1 MIRTDDGH
9 EKENLP
15 QESMLYFDSQEQ
27 ADAFVDGIKGNKYAK
42 EKLKYKDMGN
52 GRIKV
57 IY

>member
-27 ADAFVDGIKGNKYAK
+27 ADAFVYAIRK
-42 EKLKYKDMGN
+42 NDELSEALEYENIGN
-52 GRIKV
+52 GKVRIT
-57 IY
+57 Y